1 MKYFQQCWIETK
13 QTDFHSILTL
23 PFPIR
28 AGGMRASIDIFSK
41 DLDTA
46 KKYLVAHMRCVE
58 LVITLGIHNQS
69 YIFQGLERKSIKA
82 GKT

>member
-1 MKYFQQCWIETK
+1 M
-13 QTDFHSILTL
+13 TL

-46 KKYLVAHMRCVE
+46 KKYLIAHMR
-58 LVITLGIHNQS
+58 
-69 YIFQGLERKSIKA
+69 
-82 GKT
+82 